1 MKQLLRNNQILL
13 IEVAKQNGTKI
24 VDSSQARV
32 NILDVDPVVD
42 VNPGID
48 ANRVIGVDGVVDA
61 GTLNDTDIIMISD
74 TESCSDVDTISVDVE
89 DISENVGQTSD
100 TRDLPTMAEVRQ
112 SQITKGFLHHFFLTI

>member
-48 ANRVIGVDGVVDA
+48 TNPGIDANPVIGVDGVVDA

-74 TESCSDVDTISVDVE
+74 TESCSDVETISVDVE

-112 SQITKGFLHHFFLTI
+112 SQITKGF